1 MTVTALG
8 SLSAMK
14 PLLLPPGY
22 WHRTPAELRLGF
34 AQAAGAGP
42 ALIESETAV
51 QRFERV
57 DRRQRNY
64 ISGQVVTRRDS
75 LGNAVSEKRSPETS
89 SEFVPARRP

>member
-1 MTVTALG
+1 LA
-8 SLSAMK
+8 
-14 PLLLPPGY
+14 PD
-22 WHRTPAELRLGF
+22 PAELRLGV

-42 ALIESETAV
+42 ALIDWETAV

-75 LGNAVSEKRSPETS
+75 LGNVVSEERSPETA
-89 SEFVPARRP
+89 SEFVSAPSRP